1 MSLELLERMIAADEG
16 RKKQDDNPPAPE
28 NKVDDSN
35 SENVDTKSNDDPGSD
50 SKDNADTSKNENG
63 DKQESKTPNDKTDQ
77 NKIDKSKLGDKE
89 KMEYSF
95 RKQFAKQEGKFRS
108 QLEQMQKE
116 LEELKKGTKKPE
128 VTRDNFE
135 SDEAY
140 TDWKLE
146 QKANDLFEQ
155 HQKKE
160 LENKIAEQNAL
171 KQRETVV
178 NKVQGLFDEPEEL
191 KLYNTMVKYA
201 IDNGFDD
208 ALKHENGKDIKKFID
223 NSPIGPRVLQHLI
236 GFPDKFNEIFNMDDS
251 VDKKVELKMLERE
264 LQHDIMLKKSK
275 KASNIDNKD
284 SKQTQTKP
292 NVPVIGKL
300 GVNSSNT
307 NMQLSKTEEDRE
319 MLKYIRGR

>member
-1 MSLELLERMIAADEG
+1 MSLELLERMIAADEN
-16 RKKQDDNPPAPE
+16 RKPQENNHPAPE

-50 SKDNADTSKNENG
+50 SDDNANTSKNENG
-63 DKQESKTPNDKTDQ
+63 DKKESETPNDKNEQNQ
-77 NKIDKSKLGDKE
+77 NKIDKSKLSDKE

-95 RKQFAKQEGKFRS
+95 RKQFAKQDGKYRS

-116 LEELKKGTKKPE
+116 LEELKKGIKKPE

-146 QKANDLFEQ
+146 QKANDLFAQ
-155 HQKKE
+155 YQKKE

-178 NKVQGLFDEPEEL
+178 NKVQNIFEDPEEL

-208 ALKHENGKDIKKFID
+208 ALKHENGKDIKKFVD
-223 NSPIGPRVLQHLI
+223 NSAIGPRVLQHLI
-236 GFPDKFNEIFNMDDS
+236 GFPDKFNEIFNMNDP
-251 VDKKVELKMLERE
+251 VDKKIELKIIERE
-264 LQHDIMLKKSK
+264 LQHDMMLKKNK
-275 KASNIDNKD
+275 KTSNIDNKD
-284 SKQTQTKP
+284 SKP
-292 NVPVIGKL
+292 NVPIIGKL

-307 NMQLSKTEEDRE
+307 NMHLSNKEEEKE
-319 MLKYIRGR
+319 MLKFIRGR